1 MTLEPEILA
10 RRALDR
16 AKAHSIEVLDSVTRY
31 WSYPSAN
38 AEAKVIIFIHG
49 YRGNHHG
56 LEAIAGAL
64 DDFNVI
70 IPDLPGFGQSTPFA
84 GEHTIENYAKWLAAF
99 IEKLS
104 PKSKPI
110 LLGHSFG
117 SIVCSA
123 FASQSNAIDLLI
135 LENPVS
141 APALSG
147 PNAPLTKIAQSFFS
161 LAERLSLSKGEWLL
175 KSWPMVRGMSIVMT
189 KSWNRDLRKW
199 IHAQHDANF
208 NDFTNRRIAIEG
220 YRASISNNVSDYAS
234 RFKVPTLLIIGSRDD
249 ITSPKQ
255 QFAMAAKITVPHS
268 ISQHMG
274 VGHLT
279 HYEIPSE
286 VARDIRHFVA
296 QQEQGA
302 K

>member
-16 AKAHSIEVLDSVTRY
+16 SKAHSMEVLDTVTRY

-64 DDFNVI
+64 EDFNVI
-70 IPDLPGFGQSTPFA
+70 IPDLPGFGESSPFA
-84 GEHTIENYAKWLAAF
+84 GDHTIEQYATWLGAF

-104 PKSKPI
+104 PKEKPI

-117 SIVCSA
+117 SIVCAA
-123 FASQSNAIDLLI
+123 FASKSNAIDLLI

-141 APALSG
+141 APALKG
-147 PNAPLTKIAQSFFS
+147 PNAPLTKIAQGFFA
-161 LAERLSLSKGEWLL
+161 LAGKLPLNKGEWLL
-175 KSWPMVRGMSIVMT
+175 KSWPMVRGMSIIMT
-189 KSWNRDLRKW
+189 KTWNRELRKW

-208 NDFTNRRIAIEG
+208 NDFSNRRIAIEG
-220 YRASISNNVSDYAS
+220 YRASISRNVSDYAMH
-234 RFKVPTLLIIGSRDD
+234 FKVPTLLIIGSRDD

-255 QFAMAAKITVPHS
+255 QFAMATKIPVAHS

-279 HYEIPSE
+279 HYEIPKD
-286 VARDIRHFVA
+286 VAQDIRRFVE
-296 QQEQGA
+296 QQRQA
-302 K
+302 TQ

>member
-16 AKAHSIEVLDSVTRY
+16 SKAHSMEVLDTVTRY

-64 DDFNVI
+64 EDFNVI
-70 IPDLPGFGQSTPFA
+70 IPDLPGFGESSPFA
-84 GEHTIENYAKWLAAF
+84 GDHTIEQYATWLGAF

-104 PKSKPI
+104 PKEKPI

-117 SIVCSA
+117 SIVCAA
-123 FASQSNAIDLLI
+123 FASKSNAIDLLI

-141 APALSG
+141 APALKG
-147 PNAPLTKIAQSFFS
+147 PNAPLTKIAQGFFA
-161 LAERLSLSKGEWLL
+161 LAGKLPLNKGEWLL
-175 KSWPMVRGMSIVMT
+175 KSWPMVRGMSIIMT
-189 KSWNRDLRKW
+189 KTWNRELRKW

-208 NDFTNRRIAIEG
+208 NDFSNRRIAIEG
-220 YRASISNNVSDYAS
+220 YRASISRNVSDYAMH
-234 RFKVPTLLIIGSRDD
+234 FKVPTLLIIGSRDD

-255 QFAMAAKITVPHS
+255 QFAMATKIPVAHS

-279 HYEIPSE
+279 HYEIPKD
-286 VARDIRHFVA
+286 VAQDIRQFVE
-296 QQEQGA
+296 QQHQA
-302 K
+302 TQ

>member
-16 AKAHSIEVLDSVTRY
+16 SKAHSMEVLDTVTRY

-64 DDFNVI
+64 EDFNVI
-70 IPDLPGFGQSTPFA
+70 IPDLPGFGESSPFA
-84 GEHTIENYAKWLAAF
+84 GDHTIEQYATWLGAF

-104 PKSKPI
+104 PKEKPI

-117 SIVCSA
+117 SIVCAA
-123 FASQSNAIDLLI
+123 FASKSNAIDLLI

-141 APALSG
+141 APALKG
-147 PNAPLTKIAQSFFS
+147 PNAPLTKIAQGFFA
-161 LAERLSLSKGEWLL
+161 LAGKLPLNKGEWLL
-175 KSWPMVRGMSIVMT
+175 KSWPMVRGMSIIMT
-189 KSWNRDLRKW
+189 KTWNRELRKW

-208 NDFTNRRIAIEG
+208 NDFSNRRIAIEG
-220 YRASISNNVSDYAS
+220 YRASISRNVCDYAMH
-234 RFKVPTLLIIGSRDD
+234 FKVPTLLIIGSRDD

-255 QFAMAAKITVPHS
+255 QFAMATKIPVAHS

-279 HYEIPSE
+279 HYEIPKD
-286 VARDIRHFVA
+286 VAQDIRRFVE
-296 QQEQGA
+296 QQRQA
-302 K
+302 TQ

>member
-1 MTLEPEILA
+1 MTLEPALLA
-10 RRALDR
+10 NSALNR
-16 AKAHSIEVLDSVTRY
+16 AKAHTMEVLDTVTRY
-31 WSYPSAN
+31 WSYQSAN
-38 AEAKVIIFIHG
+38 PDAKLIIFIHG

-70 IPDLPGFGQSTPFA
+70 IPDLPGFGQSSPFA
-84 GEHTIENYAKWLAAF
+84 GEHTIDQYAKWLGAF

-104 PKSKPI
+104 PIQKPI

-123 FASQSNAIDLLI
+123 FASHSDAIEYLV

-141 APALSG
+141 APALKG
-147 PNAPLTKIAQSFFS
+147 PNAPITKLAQLFFR
-161 LAERLSLSKGEWLL
+161 LAGNLPLKNGEWLL
-175 KSWPMVRGMSIVMT
+175 KSWPMVRGMSIIMT
-189 KSWNRDLRKW
+189 KSWNHDLRSW

-208 NDFTNRRIAIEG
+208 NDFANRRVAIEG
-220 YRASISNNVSDYAS
+220 YRASISSNVSDFAS
-234 RFKVPTLLIIGSRDD
+234 HFRVPTLLIIGSRDD

-255 QFAMAAKITVPHS
+255 QFAMAKLIQVPHS
-268 ISQHMG
+268 ICEHKG

-279 HYEIPSE
+279 HYEIPKE
-286 VARDIRHFVA
+286 VAQDIRRFVA
-296 QQEQGA
+296 QQEQDSR
-302 K
+302 